1 MAARNHIV
9 PIFLPHWGCPYQCVY
24 CDQTVIAAHEGL
36 LEIGG
41 LLAEA
46 LEKVPPSAYPVEV
59 AFYGGTF
66 TALPLKTQAL
76 LLDQVQEFMALGQ
89 VGSIRLSTH
98 PACLEE
104 ESLELLAQKGV
115 KTVELG
121 VQSLQLEVLKLSGRD
136 YSPDTVA
143 KGVTLLRRYGFNVG
157 IQLMPGLPGD
167 SREMTLDTVKRVIR
181 LAPDFVR
188 VYPTLVINHTT
199 LAEMWR
205 SGQYT
210 ALTLDEGIE
219 WCKEI
224 SKLFYEAHIPI
235 IRMGLHATPELE
247 AQVLA
252 GPYHPAFKALVDS
265 ALTFEK
271 IEALITNYGGEL
283 VIYCN
288 PREVSKVRGDKN
300 MNISKLMQMFGF
312 SNVRVV
318 ADPEMAMQE
327 YQVEPG
333 EK

>member
-104 ESLELLAQKGV
+104 KSLELLVQKGV
-115 KTVELG
+115 ETVELG
-121 VQSLQLEVLKLSGRD
+121 VQSLQPEVLRHSGRD
-136 YSPDTVA
+136 YSPDSVA
-143 KGVTLLRRYGFNVG
+143 KGVTQLRRYGFNVG

-167 SREMTLDTVKRVIR
+167 SLEKTLDTVKKVIR

-188 VYPTLVINHTT
+188 VYPTLVINHTP

-210 ALTLDEGIE
+210 ALTLNEGIE

-288 PREVSKVRGDKN
+288 PREVSRVRGDKN
-300 MNISKLMQMFGF
+300 MNISKLMQRFGF

-318 ADPEMAMQE
+318 ADSEMAMQE
-327 YQVEPG
+327 YKVEPG